1 MSQLDE
7 NAVLN
12 AEKWLNTSID
22 EQAKQEI
29 ISLRENNVNE
39 FNDAFYR
46 TLEFGTGGLRG
57 IMGIG
62 TNRMNKYIVAMTTQG
77 FCNYIAENN
86 QGKQIK
92 TVISYDSRNNSRE
105 FAKITARVMAANG
118 FKVYLFEDIR
128 PTPELSF
135 AVRELKA
142 DAGVMLTASHNP
154 KEYNGYKAYWN
165 DGAQLT
171 SPHDE
176 LVIEKVNAITDL
188 SQVKMQD
195 DDKNITII
203 GEDMDKIYL
212 EKIKSISINS
222 HCIKK
227 QKDLKIVYTP
237 LHGTGISLV
246 PKALKAYGFE
256 NVICVKEQSIPDG
269 NFPTCVSPNPEE
281 PAALEMGIKLAKD
294 LDADMLLATDPDA
307 DREAIAVKDN
317 KGEWIILNGNQTA
330 SLLTYYLLSANK
342 NANALKGNEYIIK
355 TVVTTDLINKI
366 AEDFSVEYFD
376 VLTGFKHIASKIR
389 EHEGKK
395 RYIGGG
401 EESFGYL
408 IGDFVRDKDAV
419 SACCILAEMVACL
432 KEEGINLYDF
442 LLQLYTKYGFFQEK
456 QVSITRKG
464 KTGAEEIQKMM
475 MDFRNNPPKQLD
487 NDEVVEIIDYLETE
501 KTQLPKSNVLQYLL
515 KSGSKVSVR
524 PSGTEP
530 KIKFYFSIVIP
541 MKDKGEVETLQTIA
555 FEKIERIKQ
564 ELGL

>member
-1 MSQLDE
+1 MTQIDR
-7 NAVLN
+7 NAAIN

-77 FCNYIAENN
+77 FSNYIAENN
-86 QGKQIK
+86 PGKQIK

-222 HCIKK
+222 QCIKK

-281 PAALEMGIKLAKD
+281 PAALEMGIKLAKEI
-294 LDADMLLATDPDA
+294 DADMLLATDPDA

-355 TVVTTDLINKI
+355 TVVTTDLINRI

-432 KEEGINLYDF
+432 KEEGTNLYDF

-487 NDEVVEIIDYLETE
+487 NDEVVEIIDYLDTE

>member
-1 MSQLDE
+1 MTQIDK
-7 NAVLN
+7 NAAIN

-77 FCNYIAENN
+77 FSNYIAENN
-86 QGKQIK
+86 PGKQIK

-222 HCIKK
+222 QCIKK

-281 PAALEMGIKLAKD
+281 PAALEMGIKLAKEI
-294 LDADMLLATDPDA
+294 DADMLLATDPDA

-355 TVVTTDLINKI
+355 TVVTTDLINRI

-432 KEEGINLYDF
+432 KEEGTNLYDF

-487 NDEVVEIIDYLETE
+487 NDEVVEIIDYLDTE

>member
-1 MSQLDE
+1 MTQIDK
-7 NAVLN
+7 NAAIN

-77 FCNYIAENN
+77 FSNYIAENN
-86 QGKQIK
+86 PGKQIK

-222 HCIKK
+222 QCIKK

-281 PAALEMGIKLAKD
+281 PAALEMGIKLAKEI
-294 LDADMLLATDPDA
+294 DADMLLATDPDA

-355 TVVTTDLINKI
+355 TVVTTDLINRI

-432 KEEGINLYDF
+432 KEEGTNLYDF

-541 MKDKGEVETLQTIA
+541 MKDKGEVESLQTIA

>member
-1 MSQLDE
+1 MIQIDK
-7 NAVLN
+7 NAAIN

-22 EQAKQEI
+22 QQAKQEI

-86 QGKQIK
+86 PGKQIK

-222 HCIKK
+222 QCIKK

-281 PAALEMGIKLAKD
+281 PAALEMGIKLAKEI
-294 LDADMLLATDPDA
+294 DADMLLATDPDA

-419 SACCILAEMVACL
+419 SACCILAEMVAYL
-432 KEEGINLYDF
+432 KEEGTNLYDF

-456 QVSITRKG
+456 QDINPITKSIIFNVAANGVYSLKALRRRDLLTRERWSL
-464 KTGAEEIQKMM
+464 AW
-475 MDFRNNPPKQLD
+475 RNASFKRRVKLLWRMWP
-487 NDEVVEIIDYLETE
+487 I
-501 KTQLPKSNVLQYLL
+501 LL
-515 KSGSKVSVR
+515 KR
-524 PSGTEP
+524 
-530 KIKFYFSIVIP
+530 
-541 MKDKGEVETLQTIA
+541 
-555 FEKIERIKQ
+555 
-564 ELGL
+564 

>member
-212 EKIKSISINS
+212 EKVKSISINS
-222 HCIKK
+222 QCIKK

-281 PAALEMGIKLAKD
+281 PAALEMGIKLAKEI
-294 LDADMLLATDPDA
+294 DADMLLATDPDA

-432 KEEGINLYDF
+432 KEEGTNLYDF

-475 MDFRNNPPKQLD
+475 MNFRNNPPKQLD

-564 ELGL
+564 ELEL

>member
-212 EKIKSISINS
+212 EKVKSISINS
-222 HCIKK
+222 ECIKK

-281 PAALEMGIKLAKD
+281 PAALEMGIKLAKEI
-294 LDADMLLATDPDA
+294 DADMLLATDPDA

-432 KEEGINLYDF
+432 KEEGTNLYDF

-487 NDEVVEIIDYLETE
+487 NDEVVEIIDYLDTE

>member
-57 IMGIG
+57 VMGIG

-77 FCNYIAENN
+77 FSNYIAENN
-86 QGKQIK
+86 PGKQIK

-212 EKIKSISINS
+212 EKVKSISINS
-222 HCIKK
+222 ECIKK

-281 PAALEMGIKLAKD
+281 PAALEMGIKLAKEI
-294 LDADMLLATDPDA
+294 DADMLLATDPDA

-355 TVVTTDLINKI
+355 TVVTTDLINRI

-432 KEEGINLYDF
+432 KEEGTNLYDF
-442 LLQLYTKYGFFQEK
+442 LLQLYTKYGFYQEK

-487 NDEVVEIIDYLETE
+487 NDEVVEIIDYLDTE

-564 ELGL
+564 ELGI

>member
-1 MSQLDE
+1 MTQIDK
-7 NAVLN
+7 NAAIN

-77 FCNYIAENN
+77 FSNYIAENN
-86 QGKQIK
+86 PGKQIK

-222 HCIKK
+222 QCIKK

-281 PAALEMGIKLAKD
+281 PAALEMGIKLAKEI
-294 LDADMLLATDPDA
+294 DADMLLATDPDA

-355 TVVTTDLINKI
+355 TVVTTDLINRI

-432 KEEGINLYDF
+432 KEEGTNLYDF